1 MQTSTSPKSEPE
13 ITPKRGINY
22 HYLTFKR
29 LVNSSTKEL
38 EDILV
43 QGIMPDIRS
52 LEGWEFK
59 GCNTL
64 NLTRLMGIRKFKK
77 GFDRE
82 PNNLPDEIYGYNVPV
97 EQNRTFDPHMAIPN
111 ESNPKKFGFFLVTP
125 KRQMGADDMHHNA
138 LLLDYGRGMGNPIYE
153 PAKLLRDYIVQVDPQ
168 NPDLFLGKAYIALG
182 TARVFVS
189 FFVLERYN
197 KIGL

>member
-1 MQTSTSPKSEPE
+1 MQHSTSSTTEPE
-13 ITPKRGINY
+13 ITPKRGVNY

-29 LVNSSTKEL
+29 LVNASTREL

-43 QGIMPDIRS
+43 QGIMPDINA
-52 LEGWEFK
+52 LEGWEFR

-64 NLTRLMGIRKFKK
+64 PITRLMGIRKFKK
-77 GFDRE
+77 GFIRN
-82 PNNLPDEIYGYNVPV
+82 PNNAPDEIYGYNVPV

-111 ESNPKKFGFFLVTP
+111 ECNPKKFGFFLVSP
-125 KRQMGADDMHHNA
+125 KRQMGADDIHHNA
-138 LLLDYGRGMGNPIYE
+138 LLLDYGRGNNPFYE
-153 PAKLLRDYIVQVDPQ
+153 PAKLLRDFVVQVDPQ

-182 TARVFVS
+182 SKRVFVS